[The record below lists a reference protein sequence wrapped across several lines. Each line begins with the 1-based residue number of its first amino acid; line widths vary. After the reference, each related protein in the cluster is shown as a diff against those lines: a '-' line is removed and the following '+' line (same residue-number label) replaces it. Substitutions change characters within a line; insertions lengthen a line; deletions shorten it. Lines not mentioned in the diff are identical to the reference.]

1 MDIAENFEILEKLP
15 MSHEYLKLDVM
26 IIGAGMS
33 GLMAAHQLQHA
44 GVRNFRL
51 FDKGK
56 SPGGRLATR
65 RIGSGRFDH
74 GAQFMTAHTSA
85 FQSLLEQWMAAE
97 WIFPWYHNN
106 HVRYAASDGMSRLAK
121 QLAQSIPVSYSSK
134 VEQISHTKDGYRAH
148 VRNQETEQ
156 VDEWVSQSVI
166 MTSPLPQ
173 TLDLLDKGMI
183 SLPED
188 IRNLLE
194 SVQYAPCI
202 GLLLLLRHPIDW
214 VNGHLYEP
222 IPGLISW
229 VANNQQK
236 GISESTAITIHLNA
250 SWSKEHYKDEDDR
263 IFTQLMPALES
274 LFGDDVR
281 EQIIEQQIKRWKYA
295 QAHSMIEAPFITVG
309 TDFPLILAGDAF
321 GGSSSSSSKIE
332 HAVLSGQSAGQW
344 IAKQINRTDGG

>member
-1 MDIAENFEILEKLP
+1 
-15 MSHEYLKLDVM
+15 MSNKHLNLDVM

-33 GLMAAHQLQHA
+33 GLMAANQLQHA
-44 GVRNFRL
+44 GIRNFRM

-74 GAQFMTAHTSA
+74 GAQFMTAHTSS
-85 FQSLLEQWMAAE
+85 FQALINDWLASE

-106 HVRYAASDGMSRLAK
+106 HARYAASDGMSRLAK
-121 QLAQSIPVSYSSK
+121 QLAQSIPASYSCK
-134 VEQISHTKDGYRAH
+134 VEQISQTNDGYRTH
-148 VRNQETEQ
+148 VRNLETDQ
-156 VDEWVSQSVI
+156 VDEWVSRGVI
-166 MTSPLPQ
+166 LTAPLPQ

-188 IRNLLE
+188 IRKLLE
-194 SVQYAPCI
+194 SVKYAPCI
-202 GLLLLLRHPIDW
+202 GLLLLLRDPIDW
-214 VNGHLYEP
+214 VDGHLYEP

-236 GISESTAITIHLNA
+236 GISEATAITIHLSA
-250 SWSKEHYKDEDDR
+250 GWSREHYQDEDER
-263 IFTQLMPALES
+263 IFMQLMPALDN
-274 LFGDDVR
+274 LFGENVR
-281 EQIIEQQIKRWKYA
+281 AQIIEQQVKRWKYA
-295 QAHSMIEAPFITVG
+295 QAYSMIEAPFISVG
-309 TDFPLILAGDAF
+309 TDFPLVLAGDAF

-344 IAKQINRTDGG
+344 LAKQMIRFDGGS